1 MWQIKRM
8 KKIILLLVIGGVL
21 LTHLPVKAE
30 NLLYWDFQQ
39 SFCRADPII
48 NKIIIDSTYS
58 EEFQTLIE
66 LETKKYYDI
75 TEVEVKSIDR
85 FDRELGTLSFVNF
98 NDEDFSFC
106 GCGGYFSTGTLF
118 KKIGSILLA
127 RQPIIVTP
135 ESKGTLIH
143 EIGHSLGLDH
153 ESAVNQ
159 FYLKRRKNKRIK
171 WLVNDQKILGA
182 DQMMS
187 YGSRPTTYDLPLAE
201 SDQFYFDKQAF
212 KNNNFFIIY
221 SRALRFYN
229 GADIMLV
236 SNSKQAAVVNFN
248 PGRTNV
254 KYLSAIGLLEDGVM
268 SMTIPKTNA
277 KYKVYVV
284 PKSSARNLPNP
295 EDVSMLTKPLMLGKI
310 IVKNGNIKFSKKLK
324 KNGFDLLFKST
335 QNLRAIQLEQLV
347 ELEDLVIK

>member
-1 MWQIKRM
+1 M
-8 KKIILLLVIGGVL
+8 KNILLLLVIGGVL
-21 LTHLPVKAE
+21 LTHLPAKAE

-39 SFCRADPII
+39 SFYRADPAIS
-48 NKIIIDSTYS
+48 KLIIDSTFS
-58 EEFQTLIE
+58 EEFQDIIE
-66 LETKKYYDI
+66 SETKKYYNI
-75 TEVEVKSIDR
+75 TKVEVKSIDR

-118 KKIGSILLA
+118 TKVGSILLA

-135 ESKGTLIH
+135 ESKGILIH

-248 PGRTNV
+248 FGKTNV
-254 KYLSAIGLLEDGVM
+254 KYLSAIGLLEEGVM

-324 KNGFDLLFKST
+324 KLDFKLLMAPTDKLQLKNVETKIDL
-335 QNLRAIQLEQLV
+335 EE
-347 ELEDLVIK
+347 ELIIY